1 MSDSL
6 DADLL
11 NIFRDEVSE
20 YLDTLNTYIMQIET
34 ADTLDQEAVRELNR
48 VAHSMKGA
56 SRAVGLKVV
65 ETIGHYMEEV
75 FDAALK
81 HNLDLTPDVCDL
93 LYDGLDLI
101 QTVVDGGESNEEALA
116 EVLVQLEQ
124 VVVQGAT
131 DESPSEVQDEPE
143 AVDDDVVVANDDEP
157 AAKSNGAS
165 TSTTELPEVEPMAT
179 PQNDNNRDTSTVVV
193 RPAEESIRVPVGKLD
208 HLMAEVSELLVSRMQ
223 AEDRMREVQS
233 LRGLHGKWRREWQGI
248 RAAYIRLAR
257 RLQDEQHEQ
266 NEQDSDMAAIFKF
279 LEANQRNLLAAN
291 QHLTQLVQAL
301 GQDNLRLTTLSDQ
314 LQDDVSG
321 MRMVSFETLLGGFQR
336 IVRDLARD
344 TAKEVFLDVDGMMV
358 EVDKT
363 VLDALKDPIMHL
375 LRNAVD
381 HGIELPEKRQAE
393 RQAANGAGDAGGG
406 AARQRN
412 FGTVLATMATALTR
426 MQYDTK
432 RSVWGLISAQ
442 EAESHGRR

>member
-1 MSDSL
+1 M
-6 DADLL
+6 
-11 NIFRDEVSE
+11 
-20 YLDTLNTYIMQIET
+20 
-34 ADTLDQEAVRELNR
+34 NR

-75 FDAALK
+75 FEAALQR
-81 HNLDLTPDVCDL
+81 NLDLTPDVCDL

-101 QTVVDGGESNEEALA
+101 QTVVDGGESNQEALA

-124 VVVQGAT
+124 VVVQGAAAARA
-131 DESPSEVQDEPE
+131 DEPE
-143 AVDDDVVVANDDEP
+143 AAVEAHEP
-157 AAKSNGAS
+157 SAQSNGAS
-165 TSTTELPEVEPMAT
+165 ADVAEPHPEPPTVPQHHDTGKDMA
-179 PQNDNNRDTSTVVV
+179 TVVV

-257 RLQDEQHEQ
+257 RLQDEQS
-266 NEQDSDMAAIFKF
+266 EQDTDMAAIFKF

-291 QHLTQLVQAL
+291 QHLTQLVQSL

-314 LQDDVSG
+314 LQDEVSG

-344 TAKEVFLDVDGMMV
+344 TGKEVFLDVDGMMV

-381 HGIELPEKRQAE
+381 HGIELPEKRQADGKPPIGRVTLAVE
-393 RQAANGAGDAGGG
+393 QRGNEIVVRVGDDGSGIDPEAI
-406 AARQRN
+406 RHK
-412 FGTVLATMATALTR
+412 AL
-426 MQYDTK
+426 
-432 RSVWGLISAQ
+432 SLGLISAQ
-442 EAESHGRR
+442 DAEMMADDDLRSLIFHPWYDHQC